1 MSKRHF
7 NWSGLYLALVFVILY
22 APIVYL
28 VVFSFSAGTTMEH
41 YHGFSWRHYADL
53 FGDTRMITIVFNT
66 IIIALLAS
74 LIATIIG
81 TLGALAIK
89 NTRGKLKCLIIVRQK
104 F

>member
-1 MSKRHF
+1 T
-7 NWSGLYLALVFVILY
+7 WSGLYLALFFVFSSP
-22 APIVYL
+22 PIVYL
-28 VVFSFSAGTTMEH
+28 VVFSFSAGTTMELD
-41 YHGFSWRHYADL
+41 HGFSWRHHADL

-89 NTRGKLKCLIIVRQK
+89 NTRGKWRNSLLSLNNVLMV
-104 F
+104 